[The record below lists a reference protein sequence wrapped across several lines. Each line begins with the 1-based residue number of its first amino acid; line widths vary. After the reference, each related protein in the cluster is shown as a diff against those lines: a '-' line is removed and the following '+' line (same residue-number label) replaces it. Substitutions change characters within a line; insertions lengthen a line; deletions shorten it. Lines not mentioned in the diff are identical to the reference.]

1 MKTSSLAKLR
11 KEMKKNLEP
20 KRYEHTL
27 SVAYT
32 AANLAAVH
40 CVDVEKALVAGMLHD
55 CAKCLSHRKQLDLCK
70 KNHMQL
76 SDLETAKDSPLI
88 HAKAGSLLAKTEYG
102 ITDVDIL
109 HAISYHTTGRPQMSA
124 LEKIIYIADYIE
136 PERRHA
142 KRTSAET
149 DNDRLTEVRKM
160 AYRDLDE
167 ALYNILGD
175 SLTYLHEKGSKV
187 DYMTQKT
194 YEYYRQCKNIR
205 ITQQERKSEHE

>member
-1 MKTSSLAKLR
+1 MKPSSLAKLR
-11 KEMKKNLEP
+11 REMKKELEP

-40 CVDVEKALVAGMLHD
+40 GVDVDKALVAGMLHD
-55 CAKCLSHRKQLDLCK
+55 CAKCLSHKKQLQLCA

-76 SDLETAKDSPLI
+76 SDLEVAKDSPLI
-88 HAKAGSLLAKTEYG
+88 HAKAGSILAKKEYG

-109 HAISYHTTGRPQMSA
+109 HAICFHTTGRPQMSP

-136 PERRHA
+136 PERKHA
-142 KRTSAET
+142 KRTADET
-149 DNDRLTEVRKM
+149 KNDRFTQIRRM

-175 SLTYLHEKGSKV
+175 SLAYLHEKGSKV

-194 YEYYRQCKNIR
+194 YEYYRQYLNNGIM
-205 ITQQERKSEHE
+205 Q